1 MPINNGRE
9 ELDPAVLRPI
19 GHDQL
24 NSENYMRFVNSAA
37 SVTEIAM
44 ATECYLDKLGATVFV
59 EYPLLNTVEF
69 ISVERPTTA
78 V

>member
-1 MPINNGRE
+1 
-9 ELDPAVLRPI
+9 
-19 GHDQL
+19 
-24 NSENYMRFVNSAA
+24 MRFINSAA

-59 EYPLLNTVEF
+59 EYPLRNTVEF